1 MLERI
6 KNNLEEFEMNNI
18 LETELN
24 EKIKILQKKRN
35 KTRKILKEVNESE
48 LDYDEQKFLKYQRY

>member
-48 LDYDEQKFLKYQRY
+48 LDYDEQTFLK

>member
-6 KNNLEEFEMNNI
+6 KNNLDEFEMNNI

-48 LDYDEQKFLKYQRY
+48 LDYDDQKCLK

>member
-48 LDYDEQKFLKYQRY
+48 LDYDEQKFLK